1 MTAVL
6 PGPGVELEI
15 CLALGRQTP
24 LAGVWDTGK
33 FDIAY
38 WAQTDTSLG
47 DWVDVTCDAQVPFE
61 LHAGT
66 DRSDG
71 VVTRWEA
78 ATTGLTLYG
87 DAYNPRSG
95 PYTGLLGPGLPVR
108 IRYRKTGS
116 STWLPAFNG
125 YVDDDGF
132 TWTEPAGHVGRAQVA
147 ATDGT
152 RILNAA
158 DLMARTPVGA
168 GETAAQRVTRI
179 ADAVVWP
186 ADRRNITAGGVA
198 VRSTDLSGNAWSQ
211 LLLVAD
217 TDLAHLWIDA
227 AGVLRYVPQGRV
239 SPQQAPVAYIGC
251 GAPPPGLP
259 AIPPVSIVGQQP
271 TVVRNVANI
280 QRSVDDGAPAGAQ
293 VTLTDDRSVSRYLR
307 RPYTRTDL
315 VHTTDAYSTTIAQAV
330 LTSGAWPAFAPQS
343 VQITSRAA
351 AAAGP
356 LLLALEPD
364 LSLLVEDLDGT
375 RWTCQPTGWSVQV
388 GRDEIRGTIG
398 LVDVSQFV
406 GDQWDTAAWDNSKWS
421 Y

>member
-1 MTAVL
+1 MTATL
-6 PGPGVELEI
+6 PGPAIEI
-15 CLALGRQTP
+15 EVCIAVGQQ
-24 LAGVWDTGK
+24 AAGGVWDAARWGVNV
-33 FDIAY
+33 
-38 WAQTDTSLG
+38 WGQTDTSLG
-47 DWVDVTCDAQVPFE
+47 DWVDVTCDVEVPFQ

-78 ATTGLTLYG
+78 ATTALTLHG

-108 IRYRKTGS
+108 IRYRKVGS
-116 STWLPAFNG
+116 PTWLPAFNG

-132 TWTEPAGHVGRAQVA
+132 TWSKPPGRAGSAQVA

-158 DLMARTPVGA
+158 DLMARAPVGA
-168 GETAAQRVTRI
+168 GETASARVTRI

-186 ADRRNITAGGVA
+186 ADRRDIKAGGVA
-198 VRSTDLSGNAWSQ
+198 VRSTDLSGSAWSQ

-217 TDLAHLWIDA
+217 TDLAHLWIDS

-239 SPQQAPVAYIGC
+239 SPQKAPAAYIGC
-251 GAPPPGLP
+251 GTGRPGLP
-259 AIPPVSIVGQQP
+259 AIPPVRIVGQQP

-280 QRSVDDGAPAGAQ
+280 QRSVEDGAAAAPV
-293 VTLTDDRSVSRYLR
+293 VTLTDDGSVARYLR
-307 RPYTRTDL
+307 RPYSRTDL
-315 VHTTDAYSTTIAQAV
+315 VHTSDAYSTTIAQAV
-330 LTSGAWPAFAPQS
+330 LTSGAWPSFAPEA
-343 VQITSRAA
+343 VELTSRATTD
-351 AAAGP
+351 AGL

-364 LSLLVEDLDGT
+364 LSIQVQDLDGT
-375 RWTCQPTGWSVQV
+375 VWTCQPTGWTVQV
-388 GRDEIRGTIG
+388 DRTEVAGTIG
-398 LVDVSQFV
+398 LVDVSQFI
-406 GDQWDTAAWDNSKWS
+406 GDQWDTAGWDQAKWS